1 MEYIFKRS
9 INLFGKNNIIKFVY
23 NVEINSNKNG
33 FKNFDI
39 NDEELAINRLLNKL
53 NDKEIMKLNKMN
65 PIYISLS
72 NYFFNN
78 LGNLLAIEYE
88 TGDSI
93 AKITRKDLI

>member
-1 MEYIFKRS
+1 MPTED
-9 INLFGKNNIIKFVY
+9 NLNNFIADMDKLIKQI
-23 NVEINSNKNG
+23 ES
-33 FKNFDI
+33 DI
-39 NDEELAINRLLNKL
+39 NRSNVTADTITLLNKL